1 MAENLKSN
9 PITNLDSQPGYA
21 PTTGEGGNGLMKA
34 QSDWLATT
42 TSQAIWSTYRLAR
55 FPTNSKVKHVYSY
68 QTGMESAATTGALIL
83 DYNVAFSDD
92 PFFDGTQPALIGL
105 LPSNKFDGS
114 AYAMLATGYSTAY
127 SSSGTGNKI
136 FGASIAQVNST
147 AQNQE
152 LTFKNGFTLAFRD
165 DDMWDNLGFVNAQGT
180 ASDPGGFFDIFVVV
194 AAAATA
200 AAIGKIGV
208 EVDFMV

>member
-9 PITNLDSQPGYA
+9 PITNFDALPGYA
-21 PTTGEGGNGLMKA
+21 PTTGEGGAGFMKGI
-34 QSDWLATT
+34 SDWLATT
-42 TSQAIWSTYRLAR
+42 TSMAIWSTYRMNR
-55 FPTNSKVKHVYSY
+55 FPTNAKVKHVWGYL
-68 QTGMESAATTGALIL
+68 TGIESAATTGAGIF
-83 DYNVAFSDD
+83 DFNVAFSDD
-92 PFFDGTQPALIGL
+92 PGFDGTQSAMLAAI
-105 LPSNKFDGS
+105 PSNKFDGS
-114 AYAMLATGYSTAY
+114 AYTMLATGYSTAY
-127 SSSGTGNKI
+127 SSSGTGNKL

-147 AQNQE
+147 ATNTE

-194 AAAATA
+194 AAAPTT

-208 EVDFMV
+208 EVDYMV